1 MYLYICRQS
10 LGMQF
15 SYPKNKSVMN
25 KIRDGLLKESRFN
38 ILSKKR
44 DDLFCIVNKYG
55 LLFLFKKSVGKSY
68 NNSNSLDFWIKNYP
82 FSLDFW
88 MKSTINSLDFWM
100 KMAVF
105 SLDFWIKCVSLL

>member
-1 MYLYICRQS
+1 MSLSHQTFCRQS

-44 DDLFCIVNKYG
+44 DDLFCIVNKYIHFVHSEYHFIQG
-55 LLFLFKKSVGKSY
+55 DSE
-68 NNSNSLDFWIKNYP
+68 
-82 FSLDFW
+82 
-88 MKSTINSLDFWM
+88 
-100 KMAVF
+100 
-105 SLDFWIKCVSLL
+105 

>member
-1 MYLYICRQS
+1 
-10 LGMQF
+10 
-15 SYPKNKSVMN
+15 MN

-55 LLFLFKKSVGKSY
+55 LLFLLKKYVEKSN
-68 NNSNSLDFWIKNYP
+68 NNSNSLDFWMKNHY

-88 MKSTINSLDFWM
+88 I
-100 KMAVF
+100 KMIVF
-105 SLDFWIKCVSLL
+105 SLDFWIKCVSSL

>member
-1 MYLYICRQS
+1 MSLSHQTFCRQS

-55 LLFLFKKSVGKSY
+55 LLFLLKKYVEKSN

-88 MKSTINSLDFWM
+88 MK
-100 KMAVF
+100 MAGF
-105 SLDFWIKCVSLL
+105 SLDFWIKYVSLL

>member
-1 MYLYICRQS
+1 MSLSHQTFCRQS

-55 LLFLFKKSVGKSY
+55 LLFLLKKYVEKSN

-82 FSLDFW
+82 FSLDFLI
-88 MKSTINSLDFWM
+88 KIIG
-100 KMAVF
+100 F
-105 SLDFWIKCVSLL
+105 SLDFLIKYVSLL

>member
-1 MYLYICRQS
+1 
-10 LGMQF
+10 
-15 SYPKNKSVMN
+15 MN

-55 LLFLFKKSVGKSY
+55 LLFLLKKYVEKSN

-82 FSLDFW
+82 FSLDFLI
-88 MKSTINSLDFWM
+88 KIIG
-100 KMAVF
+100 F
-105 SLDFWIKCVSLL
+105 SLDFLIKYVSLL

>member
-1 MYLYICRQS
+1 MSLSHQTFCRQS

-55 LLFLFKKSVGKSY
+55 LLFLLKKYVGKSN
-68 NNSNSLDFWIKNYP
+68 NNSNSLDFWIKMI
-82 FSLDFW
+82 D
-88 MKSTINSLDFWM
+88 
-100 KMAVF
+100 F
-105 SLDFWIKCVSLL
+105 SLDFWIKYVSLP